1 MEFYKLVFKALT
13 LTLTLQLPL
22 VSCGPHEPML
32 ELSLERQA
40 MEKPFT
46 LAEYCEEEYDSV
58 YIIYPYDDS
67 DKIQRLPYKMSSNLR
82 NYCSSTSAD
91 TYSTILFIRN
101 GAVEAFAEVKYD
113 KAIFSPPHLPEKLH
127 IFHFKQLFILNK
139 ERRVLLYKE

>member
-1 MEFYKLVFKALT
+1 MEFYKLGFKALI
-13 LTLTLQLPL
+13 LTLTLQLTL
-22 VSCGPHEPML
+22 VSCGHREPML

-82 NYCSSTSAD
+82 NYCSCTSAD
-91 TYSTILFIRN
+91 TYSTILFISD
-101 GAVEAFAEVKYD
+101 GAVEAFAEIAYD

>member
-13 LTLTLQLPL
+13 LALTLQLTL
-22 VSCGPHEPML
+22 VSCGHREPML

-46 LAEYCEEEYDSV
+46 LADYCEEEYDSV
-58 YIIYPYDDS
+58 CIIYPYDDPEAI
-67 DKIQRLPYKMSSNLR
+67 KKLPYKMSRCLR
-82 NYCSSTSAD
+82 NYCSCTSAD
-91 TYSTILFIRN
+91 TYSTILFISD
-101 GAVEAFAEVKYD
+101 GAVEAFAEIAYD